1 LAAQKYA
8 NNLSARRLS
17 MAAQNL
23 VEVYT
28 AKNFANILA
37 TQS

>member
-1 LAAQKYA
+1 
-8 NNLSARRLS
+8 

-37 TQS
+37 TQSQIDILAAH